1 MFNDTK
7 NVEETFIIEAVF
19 KNLYFFQKICCM
31 VLPRLAVLI
40 PMIFDRIDK
49 AIKLNYIW
57 LSWVIFGAT
66 VKILS
71 DLLILEP
78 WL

>member
-1 MFNDTK
+1 
-7 NVEETFIIEAVF
+7 
-19 KNLYFFQKICCM
+19 M

-40 PMIFDRIDK
+40 PIIFDRIDE

-57 LSWVIFGAT
+57 LSWVIFQLNTKEMKYKFGAT
-66 VKILS
+66 FKILS
-71 DLLILEP
+71 DLLIFEP